1 MISGLYEYSSPEV
14 QEGLERLLS
23 ELENTTYIDKFY
35 TESWLREFLVY
46 VKNQNQYNLES
57 PIDISTEK
65 SFIEELKK
73 VILLQYDMLLYD
85 SFLVNARSLLD
96 NAPNYLPSWL
106 RYPKEKNINT
116 YTYLFISLQWLSYD
130 SGMLSFD
137 IDFSDD
143 GQHIIGSRFL
153 IQGWKIYNSNQEQIF
168 LQEMRD
174 VCKNSSFDVKV
185 FHYFFIFFDQFLMV
199 FPTTIQCV
207 R

>member
-73 VILLQYDMLLYD
+73 VIFLQYDMLLYD

-106 RYPKEKNINT
+106 CYPKEKNINT
-116 YTYLFISLQWLSYD
+116 YSFYC
-130 SGMLSFD
+130 SG
-137 IDFSDD
+137 
-143 GQHIIGSRFL
+143 
-153 IQGWKIYNSNQEQIF
+153 
-168 LQEMRD
+168 
-174 VCKNSSFDVKV
+174 
-185 FHYFFIFFDQFLMV
+185 
-199 FPTTIQCV
+199 
-207 R
+207 

>member
-73 VILLQYDMLLYD
+73 VILLQYHHLKSVYSQICYD
-85 SFLVNARSLLD
+85 K
-96 NAPNYLPSWL
+96 LP
-106 RYPKEKNINT
+106 
-116 YTYLFISLQWLSYD
+116 
-130 SGMLSFD
+130 
-137 IDFSDD
+137 
-143 GQHIIGSRFL
+143 
-153 IQGWKIYNSNQEQIF
+153 
-168 LQEMRD
+168 
-174 VCKNSSFDVKV
+174 
-185 FHYFFIFFDQFLMV
+185 
-199 FPTTIQCV
+199 
-207 R
+207 

>member
-46 VKNQNQYNLES
+46 VKNQNQYNLDS

-85 SFLVNARSLLD
+85 SFLVNTRSLLD

-116 YTYLFISLQWLSYD
+116 YSFHC
-130 SGMLSFD
+130 SG
-137 IDFSDD
+137 
-143 GQHIIGSRFL
+143 
-153 IQGWKIYNSNQEQIF
+153 
-168 LQEMRD
+168 
-174 VCKNSSFDVKV
+174 
-185 FHYFFIFFDQFLMV
+185 
-199 FPTTIQCV
+199 
-207 R
+207 